1 MEGVT
6 TLITLTQRLPC
17 PGRAPLPVG
26 VGPSSYLDPP
36 PFDVRS
42 VDHEDVLS
50 EREGQIEVA
59 QPGEVQLNTFSKEGR
74 GRPEIKG
81 SMPIGTWERRFPA
94 IPGIKQV
101 NDKQR
106 NSTYDA
112 EHSLCSVFCSSDS
125 CHCFS
130 QPVMSPGA

>member
-74 GRPEIKG
+74 GRPEIKARCPSALG
-81 SMPIGTWERRFPA
+81 KGGFPPFRESSRSMTNRGT
-94 IPGIKQV
+94 QHMMLNTV
-101 NDKQR
+101 
-106 NSTYDA
+106 
-112 EHSLCSVFCSSDS
+112 CVFSRL
-125 CHCFS
+125 FIRLM
-130 QPVMSPGA
+130 PLL